1 MQRVP
6 SLAGSR
12 ATGLRE
18 GPVRS
23 YALSM
28 PTSSD
33 HQTPSGTGSGEL
45 DLLGRY
51 RSLMERVAAAAER
64 SGRSARDVVVVLVS
78 KYGTIEQIRELV
90 DAGHVHFGESRA
102 QQLEQRA
109 AQISEWLERRNE
121 ISPPDQQRP
130 GGAVHWHMIG
140 HLQRNKARKLIK
152 YVRLVQTVD
161 SLRLAEEI
169 QSAAAKGDR
178 PVEVLIQVNVS
189 GESQKHG
196 IAPPAVR
203 HLIDQ
208 VETMVNVQVRGLMCM
223 AEHSDDVEVVRR
235 DFAHCQELF
244 EEISN
249 RNNLGG
255 RFNILSMGMSNDF
268 ETAIECGSNLV
279 RIGSAVFRD
288 EGRSPAGE

>member
-1 MQRVP
+1 M
-6 SLAGSR
+6 A
-12 ATGLRE
+12 
-18 GPVRS
+18 
-23 YALSM
+23 
-28 PTSSD
+28 SSANSE
-33 HQTPSGTGSGEL
+33 TPPETGSTEL

-51 RSLMERVAAAAER
+51 QAVLKRVAAAAER
-64 SGRSARDVVVVLVS
+64 SGRSASDVVVVLVS

-90 DAGHVHFGESRA
+90 DAGHLHFGESRA

-109 AQISEWLERRNE
+109 AQISEWLERRKE
-121 ISPPDQQRP
+121 IAP
-130 GGAVHWHMIG
+130 GESGVQPESVRWHMVG
-140 HLQRNKARKLIK
+140 HLQRNKARKVVK
-152 YVRLVQTVD
+152 HVRLVQTVD

-235 DFAHCQELF
+235 DFVHCQELF
-244 EEISN
+244 EEIETKN
-249 RNNLGG
+249 DLGG

-279 RIGSAVFRD
+279 RIGSAVFQD
-288 EGRSPAGE
+288 EGKVKAQ